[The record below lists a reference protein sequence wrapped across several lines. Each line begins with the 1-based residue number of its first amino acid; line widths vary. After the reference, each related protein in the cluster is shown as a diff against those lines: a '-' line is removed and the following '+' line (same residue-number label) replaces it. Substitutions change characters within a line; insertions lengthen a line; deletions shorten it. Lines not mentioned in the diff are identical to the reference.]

1 MKAVI
6 TVIGQDKV
14 GIIAKVSAILAE
26 YNVNILDINQT
37 IMQDFFTMIMMV
49 DLDKKTTD
57 FKALSQLLEKLGQEI
72 GLEIRI
78 QREDIFTS
86 MHRI

>member
-14 GIIAKVSAILAE
+14 GIIAKVSTILLE

-57 FKALSQLLEKLGQEI
+57 FSSLSKVLEQAGKELE
-72 GLEIRI
+72 LEIRI